1 MILFLNATTSGF
13 VWLSIFLTGVQLF
26 LINSHGV
33 KTIEIYLHS
42 MILGR
47 PLQRCCSRRG
57 NNDRV
62 RYLRIAR
69 KSPWKV
75 RNIFFPPCFFLME
88 IFRQSRAEDKLRDEK
103 KKYMSRQY
111 YYKGSRIMKKIL
123 SINCLFKMNSH
134 QESLRTSGGLPH

>member
-75 RNIFFPPCFFLME
+75 RNIFFLHVFFKWKFSDNLE
-88 IFRQSRAEDKLRDEK
+88 QRINYETK

-111 YYKGSRIMKKIL
+111 YYKGSRIMKKRL